1 MARYVKGYKGTLVE
15 KASELLEATD
25 LTNDA
30 IFFATGIPTGW
41 IAKFRQGNTAD
52 PSVNRVQCLYEF
64 LSDKILEV

>member
-1 MARYVKGYKGTLVE
+1 MQRYVKGAKCSLVV
-15 KASELLEATD
+15 KTSELLEATK
-25 LTNDA
+25 LSNDA

-64 LSDKILEV
+64 LSAKKLEV